1 MVSFNRLASGQSR
14 LLPKGVIAME
24 LLWKEA
30 VRAMTVIGDTL
41 RDELEKLGKFP
52 KRIRLGTHSNSRVGW
67 LRREVEQ
74 WIADQVALRDARE
87 NLS

>member
-1 MVSFNRLASGQSR
+1 
-14 LLPKGVIAME
+14 ME
-24 LLWKEA
+24 LLSKEA

-41 RDELEKLGKFP
+41 RDELEKDGLFP
-52 KRIRLGTHSNSRVGW
+52 KRIRLGPHSNSRVGW